1 MLVERNILVG
11 TYETYGTFVLVIS
24 IHQVCSLLDAGGEKY
39 LVGTFETFV
48 LVVTLA
54 TLVVLTMAPSSNTTE
69 VITPH
74 A

>member
-1 MLVERNILVG
+1 MLVEINIFVG
-11 TYETYGTFVLVIS
+11 TYVTFGTY
-24 IHQVCSLLDAGGEKY
+24 
-39 LVGTFETFV
+39 V

-54 TLVVLTMAPSSNTTE
+54 TLVVLSMAPSSNTTE

>member
-1 MLVERNILVG
+1 MLVEINI
-11 TYETYGTFVLVIS
+11 F
-24 IHQVCSLLDAGGEKY
+24 
-39 LVGTFETFV
+39 VGTFEPFV